1 MLACGYNFCIFV
13 KKSFNMKK
21 ILFLILIIFS
31 FTNVKASHLMGGE
44 ITWECV
50 KMPGPDLGKYIFT
63 MKLYRDCDGIVL
75 NQTPE
80 IVELW
85 DNGVNILN
93 ITCDFISNSDISP
106 LCNSANSFP
115 NQALDCLTNPVGA
128 VEEYIYQSTPLQL
141 VGTPPISGWHFTWDE
156 CCRNDALDNLLDPD
170 IQGFT
175 LRASMYPFT
184 DPITGMVLPANPC
197 FDSSP
202 VFNESPKT
210 IICSGYP
217 FAYSHNASDPE
228 LDSIRYYWAEPLDDG
243 FLAYDPDPANN
254 SPAAIPFVGG
264 FTFNSPIPGGPAL
277 NPISGEISY
286 ASIISGNYATVTR
299 VESFKCGQKIAEIHR
314 DIQAVLIPCSPLP
327 GGGQNNPPLVPP
339 PLGAQVWTVTQGST
353 VLDAYETT
361 VTAGELVTFNIQG
374 VDTNLYN
381 GVTQQDLTM
390 EVSGGQIID
399 PVTSTCA
406 NPPCATF
413 VSNLGLP
420 TPIISPGLVEGVFE
434 WQTTC
439 DHVSSDIACGRTT
452 NLYQFSVKVYDDF
465 CPAPAI
471 RNVTLMVYVEA
482 DNQMQVSKIEPSCF
496 GNDGEI
502 SISPSLSIT
511 QIAWDAE
518 IFDLSGNLVA
528 GSYNILGN
536 IGSLSN
542 LSAGNY
548 ILRASGAGGCIV
560 EDSVIL
566 LLAPNPLNMHTN
578 STDVSCYGGSD
589 GEISVYLDNGL
600 LPYTFFINGVE
611 NINPPPYD
619 SLFTDLTEG
628 TYIITIADSDSCG
641 LVETIYIDAPNFPL
655 QILSSNSVTICDTS
669 LEGFT
674 YAYAAGGTPYSSG
687 VYLFEW
693 YDSNMGSIGV
703 GDSIFNLGVGDYFL
717 EVTDSN
723 DCQANLPITVSTPQ
737 LPLEISSLVIEPV
750 VCTGASTGWVVAS
763 AGLGTAPYSY
773 VWSDMNGVVL
783 KTTNNVLYG
792 DTLSGLSAD
801 TYHLM
806 VSDASGCIKERTIY
820 IVEDPILL
828 EISSVLVADS
838 IDCYGDLDGRAVVTM
853 SPSSGSPSYSYLW
866 DNGETSL
873 VANSL
878 SGGLH
883 TVTVTDSRGCVVVG
897 SVDIP
902 ENSQISSTLLIT
914 NPISCYGD
922 NDGSIQVS
930 TLGGVQLLT
939 TPGYDYFWSNGV
951 SSNINYIDNLS
962 QGSYFITTRDEL
974 GCVIV
979 DSIYLPEP
987 SPLYVNASQILRVS
1001 CNGLSDGSAYALG
1014 VGGTLPY
1021 EFTWLNNSIVDLS
1034 SNDSSNVDILF
1045 SGLET
1050 VSLEDSR
1057 GCIIEDTVLITQP
1070 EELVVIISDSS
1081 FAYCTGV
1088 NTASATAFAVGGS
1101 SPYTYEW
1108 DDNNL
1113 VPQSSITALNLDAGT
1128 YTVTVEDTRGCLA
1141 DVSVDL
1147 THVTSTMLAAIN
1159 TLGPSSGS
1167 TSCYGSNDGALT
1179 VQVNGGSLPYT
1190 YQWFGPTGISFNDSI
1205 FNLSEGNYSVT
1216 VTDINGCIVNTDQE
1230 ITSPAPL
1237 LYTISSSTNTSCL
1250 GSCDGEVELYIQG
1263 GVAPYEA
1270 QLLDIHSGIS
1280 LPYSVNSSSL
1290 VTGVCTGIYTITIK
1304 DANNCDGVLL
1314 LGGSDEA
1321 ILDTTITTDIS
1332 AVVTQDIN
1340 CYGSSTGAVSA
1351 INPQTS
1357 ASYSYTWL
1365 DLNGNTVSTSST
1377 ASSLQAGDY
1386 ILSSSW
1392 NNVAG
1397 CTTLDTITILQRS
1410 LIFSNAVVNNA
1421 SCEGRNDGSI
1431 ITAASGGVGVSYLY
1445 SWSPLSATSSSV
1457 SNLAAGTYTLTIT
1470 DANNCSVL
1478 ESYTVTEPGQLVA
1491 TVTSSQTY
1499 ILNAS
1504 ATGGTPPYSYVW
1516 EDQNQFGF
1524 QVGTGPSYTVGSY
1537 GTYYVVVTD
1546 ANSCESISNS
1556 VTYNQGPLSIGDLN
1570 TEIYLSVY
1578 PNPFREETTVDFGQ
1592 RINSAE
1598 IRIIDIYG
1606 KLIELYEI
1614 TNSDKYVIKRTDK
1627 ASGVYFIE
1635 VEIERQYLSTVKLII
1650 E

>member
-1 MLACGYNFCIFV
+1 
-13 KKSFNMKK
+13 MKK
-21 ILFLILIIFS
+21 ILILFIILFS
-31 FTNVKASHLMGGE
+31 INSFAQIIISADTNVCGSYVDTLQAISAIPSTMNIDDQHDIAVPIGFTFNFYGIPYTQLVISGNGYVTFDVSQASTQSNWIIGTAIPNPGNMPENAIMAPWHDIDLAIGGS
-44 ITWECV
+44 
-50 KMPGPDLGKYIFT
+50 IFYGMT
-63 MKLYRDCDGIVL
+63 GVAPNRIYTVTFCAIPMYSGTCNSSLHTSQIVL
-75 NQTPE
+75 YE
-80 IVELW
+80 GSDKIEM
-85 DNGVNILN
+85 
-93 ITCDFISNSDISP
+93 FIQDKPVCIGHNDG
-106 LCNSANSFP
+106 
-115 NQALDCLTNPVGA
+115 QA
-128 VEEYIYQSTPLQL
+128 
-141 VGTPPISGWHFTWDE
+141 
-156 CCRNDALDNLLDPD
+156 
-170 IQGFT
+170 IQGLVDATSTNFDIVN
-175 LRASMYPFT
+175 
-184 DPITGMVLPANPC
+184 DPITGLPRNYNTPTNTWNATNEGWEFEPNFGLQSYTITSIPYVPIITGANTWSDTSGAILGTGPSLPINVSTSNTYLASITGACSLGNLTDSVKIIVTACFDIDLTTFDASCSGDNGVINVLPDILLPVWQAELYDMLGNNLDLETNITSSSYS
-197 FDSSP
+197 FDSLVPATYIIRVS
-202 VFNESPKT
+202 T
-210 IICSGYP
+210 I
-217 FAYSHNASDPE
+217 
-228 LDSIRYYWAEPLDDG
+228 DG
-243 FLAYDPDPANN
+243 FADDTITLGQVPNL
-254 SPAAIPFVGG
+254 
-264 FTFNSPIPGGPAL
+264 L
-277 NPISGEISY
+277 NYQSFI
-286 ASIISGNYATVTR
+286 
-299 VESFKCGQKIAEIHR
+299 VESNC
-314 DIQAVLIPCSPLP
+314 L
-327 GGGQNNPPLVPP
+327 
-339 PLGAQVWTVTQGST
+339 
-353 VLDAYETT
+353 
-361 VTAGELVTFNIQG
+361 
-374 VDTNLYN
+374 
-381 GVTQQDLTM
+381 
-390 EVSGGQIID
+390 
-399 PVTSTCA
+399 
-406 NPPCATF
+406 
-413 VSNLGLP
+413 
-420 TPIISPGLVEGVFE
+420 
-434 WQTTC
+434 
-439 DHVSSDIACGRTT
+439 
-452 NLYQFSVKVYDDF
+452 
-465 CPAPAI
+465 
-471 RNVTLMVYVEA
+471 
-482 DNQMQVSKIEPSCF
+482 

-502 SISPSLSIT
+502 IITPDQQFISYPWDISLASIIGDTLQAYNQINTDDFEFVNLGTGDYIISILDSGDCLFVDTISLS
-511 QIAWDAE
+511 Q
-518 IFDLSGNLVA
+518 V
-528 GSYNILGN
+528 
-536 IGSLSN
+536 SN
-542 LSAGNY
+542 N
-548 ILRASGAGGCIV
+548 
-560 EDSVIL
+560 
-566 LLAPNPLNMHTN
+566 LNMQTN

-628 TYIITIADSDSCG
+628 TYIITVIDSDSCG
-641 LVETIYIDAPNFPL
+641 MRDTIYIDAPNFPL

-962 QGSYFITTRDEL
+962 QGSYFITTRDAL

-1034 SNDSSNVDILF
+1034 SNDSSNVDVLF

-1088 NTASATAFAVGGS
+1088 NTASATAFVVGGS

-1108 DDNNL
+1108 DDNSL

-1321 ILDTTITTDIS
+1321 ILDTTITTDVS

-1570 TEIYLSVY
+1570 TEIYLRVY

-1635 VEIERQYLSTVKLII
+1635 VEIDQKILNSKII
-1650 E
+1650 IKQ